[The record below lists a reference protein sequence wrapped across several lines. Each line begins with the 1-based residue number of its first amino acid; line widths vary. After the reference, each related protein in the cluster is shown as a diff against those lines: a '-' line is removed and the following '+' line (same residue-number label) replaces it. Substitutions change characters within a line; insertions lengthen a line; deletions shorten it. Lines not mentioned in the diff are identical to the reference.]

1 MSIPT
6 RKSVRWNSAETE
18 QLLEEIRNKKSV
30 KDIATAHSRTTTS
43 IMNRLTDLAVDYHF
57 FDELPNEEI
66 TALTGLTHKQ
76 IVNAVERRKAKIMLN
91 ERQKPV
97 EAPVEAP
104 VEEKLMEISPE
115 LKHLPTLILSPVDE
129 MPTLADVFKLLK
141 DIQKKVEV
149 LERVRVRLE
158 TTL

>member
-18 QLLEEIRNKKSV
+18 QLLEEIRNKKSI

-57 FDELPNEEI
+57 FNELPNEEI

-104 VEEKLMEISPE
+104 VEEKLMDISPE
-115 LKHLPTLILSPVDE
+115 LKHLPTLVLSPVDE

-158 TTL
+158 TAI